1 MTCIVS
7 FCVQCSEAPWEELCR
22 QKSREKGIGREGS
35 SIAGRHACDPFSRGE
50 NEGQGLA
57 LAVYLG
63 HQAAWS
69 AMTPTEEETWDRHG
83 VDLQVSQSCV
93 ESVTLL
99 GTLIASIWGGG
110 HGVLAVWH
118 RWVGLDNP
126 ESHWDFNS
134 ASWRTVGFVLSV
146 LHGLA
151 GVTEGATDAWD
162 RCVAL
167 S

>member
-1 MTCIVS
+1 M
-7 FCVQCSEAPWEELCR
+7 
-22 QKSREKGIGREGS
+22 
-35 SIAGRHACDPFSRGE
+35 HAILSAEVRTRDRGWLLPSTWVTRL
-50 NEGQGLA
+50 Q
-57 LAVYLG
+57 
-63 HQAAWS
+63 S
-69 AMTPTEEETWDRHG
+69 AMTPTEEETWDRHR
-83 VDLQVSQSCV
+83 VDLQASQSCV

-110 HGVLAVWH
+110 RGVWAVWH

-126 ESHWDFNS
+126 ESHWDFSS
-134 ASWRTVGFVLSV
+134 ASWRAVGFVLSV

-151 GVTEGATDAWD
+151 GVTDGATDAWD